1 MNINQRGSSILP
13 YGSRLK
19 NNMPQSLKTRPATI
33 SDVAEMAGVS
43 IKTVSRVL
51 NNEPYVNIVTKEAVN
66 AAALQLNYV
75 PHPSARNLARSASLT
90 IGLVYGAAI
99 DGTAAIIPHY
109 SQGIQAGTLEACK
122 RLEFGVLLLPFH
134 RDSLGLPEKIVTQAR
149 QRRVS
154 GLLISA
160 PICNLPGVL
169 PAIRKAELPSVCIG
183 LNEPMEDMPTVDV
196 NNFESAL
203 LMTRHLLG
211 LGHRRI
217 AFVKGY
223 FAALD
228 GSERLS
234 GFTKAME
241 EAGITME
248 SQLVVQGD
256 HSFESGVKCGDQL
269 LSLSHPPTAVFA
281 NNDDM
286 AAGVMHAAYRRGMKL
301 PNELSVV
308 GFDDSEIARTIWP
321 QLTTI
326 HQPLMKMAE
335 AATERLVQ
343 MLRPNADK
351 SVAKSNRQQFQ
362 CDLVIRGSAASPCSS
377 SDLQ

>member
-1 MNINQRGSSILP
+1 MLMN
-13 YGSRLK
+13 GSRFK
-19 NNMPQSLKTRPATI
+19 NNMPQNSKFRPATI
-33 SDVAEMAGVS
+33 SDVAELAGVS

-51 NNEPYVNIVTKEAVN
+51 NNEPYVNAATKDAVN
-66 AAALQLNYV
+66 AATLKLNYV

-134 RDSLGLPEKIVTQAR
+134 RDAPGLPEKIVTQAR

-154 GLLISA
+154 GLLIAA

-169 PAIRKAELPSVCIG
+169 PAILKAELPSVCIG
-183 LNEPMEDMPTVDV
+183 LNEPIEDIPTVDV

-203 LMTRHLLG
+203 LMTQHLLG

-228 GSERLS
+228 GSERLA
-234 GFTKAME
+234 GFRKAMKD
-241 EAGITME
+241 AGITVDG
-248 SQLVVQGD
+248 SLLVQGD
-256 HSFESGVKCGDQL
+256 HSFESGVKCGEQL
-269 LSLSHPPTAVFA
+269 LSLAVPPTAVFA

-301 PNELSVV
+301 PHDLSVV
-308 GFDDSEIARTIWP
+308 GFDDSEIARTMWP

-326 HQPLMKMAE
+326 HQPLIEMAE

-343 MLRPNADK
+343 MLRPNDHKAATK
-351 SVAKSNRQQFQ
+351 PNKQRFK
-362 CDLVIRGSAASPCSS
+362 CDLVIRESAVSP
-377 SDLQ
+377 